1 MAKLTIEIEENEFA
15 LWDWWFYVNGD
26 ILDTGENY
34 TSENGAYNAAVD
46 AQKVWLWRD

>member
-15 LWDWWFYVNGD
+15 LWDWWFYVNGEV
-26 ILDTGENY
+26 LGTGENY
-34 TSENGAYNAAVD
+34 TTENGAYNDAVD